1 MYSTRF
7 HAYLAKAMTS
17 RSDIRMAVALAMGQL
32 VASQAA
38 LAQAPAAAPLNAP
51 APAAAADMPVIQAP
65 TILIDAKRG
74 ADEQDRPVGDTRII
88 KGTDRVLAIDKSEP
102 IAKGTPVTFQ
112 FEEAPVAEVVRTILG
127 DMLKLDYV
135 MHPPL
140 QGTVTLST
148 RTPIDPDKAVFLLE
162 AALQANGL
170 AMVRD
175 ARGTYQVGKPEAL
188 RSLVG
193 AVRMAGAPGSM
204 APGYG
209 VIVVPLQYIGA
220 NEMATILK
228 PMVPGDAIVRVDT
241 VRNVLIMQ
249 GNRTQSEGWMEMVKT
264 FDVDLL
270 KGMSVGIFPLKYA
283 SIEEVSGALQAING
297 GGAAAGQAGAAG
309 AGVAGGAAA
318 AANQRGGAQV
328 RAGVAGAPG
337 TTPQLS
343 GNAAAAAAV
352 LSSLGESNPLF
363 GAIRV
368 VPVPRLNAIL
378 VITPRAAYLEEAEK
392 WIRRLDIPSSGGG
405 EPDLHIYRVQN
416 GNAQHLAGV
425 LGGIFGGM
433 GGTTGNMTSGVAP
446 GLSGTNNGLNSGFG
460 GSFGGGVGGGYGLG
474 SSFGSSGGLGL
485 GGNRF
490 GTNNN
495 QNNRNQTQ
503 QQGAAVAAIGNIRVM
518 ADPLNNTIL
527 VWGTGT
533 EFRKIEAT
541 LKRLDIPPVQVLIE
555 ASIVEVTLTDALK
568 YGVDWMFTNNQVSGR
583 GGYSGVGGL
592 SSLNAM
598 SPGFGSNLGQTN
610 GGVTAGNG
618 FTYSLLNGAGVIR
631 AQLQALAANTEI
643 KILSSPSLMVMDNHT
658 ANISVGNQQ
667 PVQTATIIPTAG
679 TTTTANTYQYK
690 DTGVMLNVTPSVNS
704 GNMVSLQVD
713 QSVVD
718 VNDSKDPITGQAIFL
733 QRQVSSKLAVRSGDS
748 IVLGGLIQDKKSS
761 SDSGI
766 PLLKDIPV
774 VGKLFSSTTTNSTR
788 TELLVVITPRVVRTD
803 VDIREVSDELR
814 DRLRGLDRDDLPNT
828 KSKQTG
834 QPRSAVRPLSSQ

>member
-1 MYSTRF
+1 
-7 HAYLAKAMTS
+7 MTS
-17 RSDIRMAVALAMGQL
+17 RSDIRMAVVALAIGQL

-38 LAQAPAAAPLNAP
+38 LAQTPVAPAVNAP
-51 APAAAADMPVIQAP
+51 SSAGDPPVIQAP

-74 ADEQDRPVGDTRII
+74 AGDEERVVDEPRII
-88 KGTDRVLAIDKSEP
+88 KGSGKVLNIDKSEP

-148 RTPIDPDKAVFLLE
+148 RTPVDPDKAVFLLE

-228 PMVPGDAIVRVDT
+228 PMVAGDAIVRVDN
-241 VRNVLIMQ
+241 VRNVLVMQ
-249 GNRTQSEGWMEMVKT
+249 GNRTQAEGWMEMVKT

-270 KGMSVGIFPLKYA
+270 KGMSVGIYPLKYA
-283 SIEEVSGALQAING
+283 SIEEISTALQMING
-297 GGAAAGQAGAAG
+297 GNAGAAG
-309 AGVAGGAAA
+309 QGGPAGAGAAGGGTSAT
-318 AANQRGGAQV
+318 ANQRGAQV
-328 RAGVAGAPG
+328 RAGAAGAPG
-337 TTPQLS
+337 SAPQIS

-368 VPVPRLNAIL
+368 MPVPRLNAIL
-378 VITPRAAYLEEAEK
+378 VITPRASYLEEAEK
-392 WIRRLDIPSSGGG
+392 WIRRLDVPSSGGG
-405 EPDLHIYRVQN
+405 EPELHIYRVQN

-425 LGGIFGGM
+425 LGGIFGGT
-433 GGTTGNMTSGVAP
+433 GGGATGNMTSGVAP
-446 GLSGTNNGLNSGFG
+446 GMSNTNTGFNSGLGQSNFGLSG
-460 GSFGGGVGGGYGLG
+460 GLG
-474 SSFGSSGGLGL
+474 STGGLGL

-495 QNNRNQTQ
+495 ANNRNQPQ
-503 QQGAAVAAIGNIRVM
+503 QQGATVATIGNIRAM

-527 VWGTGT
+527 IWSTGT

-541 LKRLDIPPVQVLIE
+541 LRRLDVPPVQVLIE
-555 ASIVEVTLTDALK
+555 ASILEVTLTDSLQYGLK
-568 YGVDWMFTNNQVSGR
+568 WV
-583 GGYSGVGGL
+583 
-592 SSLNAM
+592 
-598 SPGFGSNLGQTN
+598 FGSANPAGSNSLHGIGNVGNLGPN
-610 GGVTAGNG
+610 GDGGSAG
-618 FTYSLLNGAGVIR
+618 FTYSLFNSANQIR
-631 AQLQALAANTEI
+631 AQLNALAKDTEV
-643 KILSSPSLMVMDNHT
+643 KMLSSPSLMVLDNHT
-658 ANISVGNQQ
+658 ANISVGDQQ
-667 PVQTATIIPTAG
+667 PVSTGSTYSTITSGVLTNNI
-679 TTTTANTYQYK
+679 QYK
-690 DTGVMLNVTPSVNS
+690 DTGVLLNVTPSVNS
-704 GNMVSLQVD
+704 GNMVTMQVD
-713 QSVVD
+713 QSVID
-718 VNDSKDPITGQAIFL
+718 VGADIDEATKQRPFL
-733 QRQVSSKLAVRSGDS
+733 QRQISSKVAVRSGEA
-748 IVLGGLIQDKKSS
+748 IVMGGLIRDSKNSG
-761 SDSGI
+761 DSGI

-774 VGKLFSSTTTNSTR
+774 FGKLFSSTSIDKRR

-814 DRLRGLDRDDLPNT
+814 DRLRGLDRDDLP
-828 KSKQTG
+828 QTRRQAPAKPVTAV
-834 QPRSAVRPLSSQ
+834 QPLRAQ